1 MLKAQANDRNAWS
14 VDQLNRIGFCVSE
27 RTHKLSIDPALAS
40 ELPVASNKKFFLEVR
55 LSPRNLQPEAFRFNP
70 FIEITLAGH

>member
-1 MLKAQANDRNAWS
+1 
-14 VDQLNRIGFCVSE
+14 VVQLNRTLSAFSA

-55 LSPRNLQPEAFRFNP
+55 LSPRDLQPEAFHFNP